1 MSNRLTIEPTE
12 FHNIRTGKKT
22 LGVRVY
28 DDYDQQYLDAWDEI
42 PDNDM
47 DVLEKLIKY
56 TESYGD
62 LGGVKD
68 AMLDHVQENQKG
80 VYIGGEWYDWDQIKS
95 LFAGR

>member
-12 FHNIRTGKKT
+12 FHNIRTGEKT

-28 DDYDQQYLDAWDEI
+28 DDYDQQYLNAWDEI

-47 DVLEKLIKY
+47 DVLEKLIK
-56 TESYGD
+56 GD
-62 LGGVKD
+62 LGDNID